1 MCDTIC
7 GSFLHTFVEKQI
19 FRELFLSTLSSQM
32 CPVSSLARVRSE
44 TRRRR
49 DFSQELSIKILK
61 FKIRCVAFSGPS
73 TLFYPRAYTNGGVGV
88 KSPTWAWYF
97 TKYLLPAQRK
107 L

>member
-73 TLFYPRAYTNGGVGV
+73 TLFYPRAYTNGGGLG
-88 KSPTWAWYF
+88 SNPPLELDILQNIY
-97 TKYLLPAQRK
+97 YLRK
-107 L
+107 GN